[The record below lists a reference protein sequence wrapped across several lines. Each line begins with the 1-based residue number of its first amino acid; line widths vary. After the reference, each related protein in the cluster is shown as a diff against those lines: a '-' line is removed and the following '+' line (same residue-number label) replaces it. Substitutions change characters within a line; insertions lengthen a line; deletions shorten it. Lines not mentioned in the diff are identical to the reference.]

1 MDKHKKHILLLNS
14 NDRTSGTPENCIFH
28 LNDNDLHECH
38 HVQLKD
44 VFFTN
49 LLYNIKTSNNTLIY
63 AFGEA
68 SYTVVVPVGYYSLND
83 LITRL
88 NALQTHLVFTH
99 NTTEKKLN
107 VSSASPS
114 FIHKNGTI
122 NKVIGFET
130 VETATA
136 STSYTGYQPYNLIP
150 SHYIHIIS
158 NKLAE
163 PDSLLNSNNKRH
175 AVIASIPIA
184 VPFGYTVVRTE
195 ERDSADYCH
204 HNSMVN
210 LSTID
215 IRLVDDNFDQVDLN
229 GSGFIFSFTVK
240 RV

>member
-1 MDKHKKHILLLNS
+1 MDKAKKHILLLNS
-14 NDRTSGTPENCIFH
+14 NDRTSGNPENCVFH
-28 LNDNDLHECH
+28 LNDSDLHECH

-63 AFGEA
+63 GFGDG
-68 SYTVVVPVGYYSLND
+68 SYNVVVPTGYYSLND
-83 LITRL
+83 LITKL
-88 NALQTHLVFTH
+88 NAIQTHLVFSH
-99 NTTEKKLN
+99 NTSEKKLN
-107 VSSASPS
+107 ITSASPS
-114 FIHKNGTI
+114 FINKNGTI
-122 NKVIGFET
+122 NKVIGFST
-130 VETATA
+130 TTSQTA
-136 STSYTGYQPYNLIP
+136 SSSYTADGPYNLIP

-163 PDSLLNSNNKRH
+163 SDNLLSSNNKRH

-215 IRLVDDNFDQVDLN
+215 IKLVDDDFNQVDLN
-229 GSGFIFSFTVK
+229 GSGWILSFTVK
-240 RV
+240 KV